1 MRALLVTV
9 LLTSALVACGDEPR
23 QPSPIGTDAPVIVP
37 GGPGET
43 ARTATPGER
52 LGQGPI
58 TPAAADVRF
67 AEGMIPHHRQALEM
81 CALAPDRTTTAPVL
95 RFAEQ
100 IAVAQQPEIT
110 VMSRWLASLG
120 RRVPSG
126 HDHGG
131 AKDMEGYGM
140 ATEAQMRA
148 LRASKGSAFDRLFL
162 QLMIRH
168 HEGALKMAEEE
179 LADGKD
185 QRMRVMAR
193 DMYAGQSIE
202 IARMRATLNELH

>member
-1 MRALLVTV
+1 
-9 LLTSALVACGDEPR
+9 
-23 QPSPIGTDAPVIVP
+23 
-37 GGPGET
+37 
-43 ARTATPGER
+43 
-52 LGQGPI
+52 
-58 TPAAADVRF
+58 
-67 AEGMIPHHRQALEM
+67 
-81 CALAPDRTTTAPVL
+81 
-95 RFAEQ
+95 
-100 IAVAQQPEIT
+100 
-110 VMSRWLASLG
+110 
-120 RRVPSG
+120 
-126 HDHGG
+126 
-131 AKDMEGYGM
+131 
-140 ATEAQMRA
+140 MRA